1 MRFNIGDI
9 VYHETF
15 GLGKVL
21 GITKYG
27 KDNYFNIRFEKN
39 STAGIQSICENKDLL
54 LSEPLYKAIKELK
67 KEEHITTADVDEFV
81 CAHFT
86 KVFNDDIS
94 TSDKITLFCKE
105 FLLNEAYVISCLKK
119 SEKESLI
126 CNIKSDMKGYVSKKR
141 TEELYEN
148 NKLLIDYSSIEN
160 LVENHNNN
168 FMKEEVKKYP
178 DVFKTGEYDLNEEQK
193 LAVVADVDNCLVI
206 AGAGCGKTS
215 MIVAKVNY
223 LVHKGINP
231 GKILVLSYTKKT
243 VEDLNKKLGILK
255 TNVNAKTFHSLGLSI
270 LGKSDKCYNDNINV
284 GYILKK
290 ILNTES
296 QKDSTSENKI
306 IIENKNK
313 SFEKIKELFLKFIAE
328 HMENEN
334 DISNPIDGAIEKH
347 TIKDYEEQNFSTLQ
361 AEIKYFENQNTSV
374 KGESV
379 KSLADVKIANFLF
392 LNDIKYE
399 YANDDKKYGPD
410 FIIKSGEKELGLE
423 HFSVTIDEH
432 GNKHAAWCSEEDVYL
447 QQMEEK
453 ISTFKDN
460 FIYTTQDMLRNNTLL
475 DELQEKLANNGIILK
490 PISEDRIKECLS
502 KLFEMQKYKKLI
514 DRVER
519 AINLYKSQNKFKDIL
534 SWKQA
539 VLNSATKT
547 KHIDI
552 YNLFNII
559 EKVHEIYEETLEKNK
574 SIDFNDMIALAID
587 NIRANQNLNKCR
599 YDYILI
605 DEYQDITNMRYEFI
619 KTLKEINN
627 AKVMAVGD
635 DWQSI
640 YGFSGSDI
648 SLFTEFP
655 AFFKQPEV
663 LYIKQT
669 YRNSQQL
676 LNITKEFIEENPF
689 QKPKEL
695 KSYSGDDEYPIK
707 AVLYHQD
714 KKNTETVQG
723 CENISKALM
732 IALDDILAKK
742 KEEETVCI
750 IGRYNINKPN
760 MYPIKKE
767 ANDEIYYEEIS
778 YEIGEKT
785 EKVYQIVYRGEHF
798 NYSTIHKA
806 KGLEWDYTVFLDG
819 LFDENT
825 PNSFPC
831 ALPDDDVVAPL
842 LYRTDTYQ
850 YSEERRMLYVALTRC
865 KKLCYWLISEK
876 QPTIFYTDKKMI
888 GKIKVINDT
897 LEEYCKKTGQQLCP
911 LCHNGILS
919 SKDKSKKDWISCSN
933 KNCSCSVNIHNNA
946 IYFNNDKCSE
956 GIPRVIRYS
965 SKKGQW
971 FVGCAGDHYKE
982 CPKCLQC
989 NKKLEGYYKD
999 ILKFVYPQINPNDNP
1014 EKLKEHLQS
1023 LISK

>member
-1 MRFNIGDI
+1 MGLNIGDT
-9 VYHETF
+9 VYHHEY
-15 GLGKVL
+15 GMGKIVKKSYL
-21 GITKYG
+21 YTHVNFTNYGIKRMLESYLEPVNYM
-27 KDNYFNIRFEKN
+27 KD
-39 STAGIQSICENKDLL
+39 
-54 LSEPLYKAIKELK
+54 
-67 KEEHITTADVDEFV
+67 
-81 CAHFT
+81 
-86 KVFNDDIS
+86 
-94 TSDKITLFCKE
+94 
-105 FLLNEAYVISCLKK
+105 
-119 SEKESLI
+119 SEKESFI
-126 CNIKSDMKGYVSKKR
+126 CNIKSDMKGYVSQKR
-141 TEELYEN
+141 RDELYEN
-148 NKLLIDYSSIEN
+148 NKLRIDRSSIDN
-160 LVENHNNN
+160 LVKAHNKE
-168 FMKEEVKKYP
+168 FMEKEVEKYP

-223 LVHKGINP
+223 LIHKGINP

-270 LGKSDKCYNDNINV
+270 LGKGNNDKSYNDNINV

-361 AEIKYFENQNTSV
+361 AEIKYFENQKTSV

-392 LNDIKYE
+392 LNGIKYE

-410 FIIKSGEKELGLE
+410 FIIKSGEKKLGLE

-760 MYPIKKE
+760 MYPIKKGG
-767 ANDEIYYEEIS
+767 NDEIHYDEIT
-778 YEIGEKT
+778 YKIGEKT
-785 EKVYQIVYRGEHF
+785 ERVYHIVYRGKHF

-819 LFDENT
+819 LFDEKKT
-825 PNSFPC
+825 NSFPC

-842 LYRTDTYQ
+842 LHRTDTYL

-876 QPTIFYTDKKMI
+876 KPTLFCKDKAMV

-897 LEEYCKKTGQQLCP
+897 LKEYCKKTNQQICP
-911 LCHNGILS
+911 ICHNGIITQS
-919 SKDKSKKDWISCSN
+919 EDNKIKCSN
-933 KNCSCSVNIHNNA
+933 LSCNCSIYACDNVIYLNHEKLSCGSSRA
-946 IYFNNDKCSE
+946 IIYN
-956 GIPRVIRYS
+956 
-965 SKKGQW
+965 SKTGKW
-971 FVGCAGDHYKE
+971 FVGCANWSQ
-982 CPKCLQC
+982 CPKRQEC
-989 NKKLEGYYKD
+989 NEKNHILDRYYSD
-999 ILKFVYPQINPNDNP
+999 ILDSIKPQIIDEAR
-1014 EKLKEHLQS
+1014 EKLKKSSSYLNCHTT
-1023 LISK
+1023 KGD